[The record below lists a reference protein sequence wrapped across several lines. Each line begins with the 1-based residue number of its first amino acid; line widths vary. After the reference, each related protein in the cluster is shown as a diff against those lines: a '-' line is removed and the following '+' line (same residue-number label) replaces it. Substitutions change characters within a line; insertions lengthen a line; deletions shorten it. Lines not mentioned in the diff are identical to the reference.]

1 MPENYEPEFFQP
13 SNIPLTFRNL
23 PLVVN
28 IGQIKTP
35 ELDMKLKYSG
45 LDPLFKMDIT
55 NDASTGNLLQAVNH
69 RAETIETNK
78 DDETQLP
85 GQLNNISLITDP
97 ATSKGLNQ
105 NIEEL
110 QNIRGEIKKLLE
122 AKTSINAKTCSECL
136 KIDQRKVNDALES
149 MVKDG
154 DAFARTHGRYK
165 RYFKEKPT
173 KSSEKESECQPEKAS
188 FDDVQNASNTMKR
201 QDMAQNSVE
210 ERTLAAKL
218 GKTTESNSNGI
229 IKILTHDDASAA
241 MFLSQ
246 CSDVTLDKKTRKY
259 SVIKDPIETM
269 EPPTKRRRR

>member
-85 GQLNNISLITDP
+85 GQLNNISLITNP

-110 QNIRGEIKKLLE
+110 QNIRGEIKKLL
-122 AKTSINAKTCSECL
+122 
-136 KIDQRKVNDALES
+136 
-149 MVKDG
+149 
-154 DAFARTHGRYK
+154 
-165 RYFKEKPT
+165 
-173 KSSEKESECQPEKAS
+173 
-188 FDDVQNASNTMKR
+188 
-201 QDMAQNSVE
+201 
-210 ERTLAAKL
+210 
-218 GKTTESNSNGI
+218 
-229 IKILTHDDASAA
+229 
-241 MFLSQ
+241 
-246 CSDVTLDKKTRKY
+246 
-259 SVIKDPIETM
+259 
-269 EPPTKRRRR
+269 